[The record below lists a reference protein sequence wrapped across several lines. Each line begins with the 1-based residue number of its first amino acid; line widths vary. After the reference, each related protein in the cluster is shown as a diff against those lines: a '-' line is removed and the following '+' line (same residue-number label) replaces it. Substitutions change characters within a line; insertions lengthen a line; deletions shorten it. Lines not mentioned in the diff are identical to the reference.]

1 MAPSAGA
8 ACRIPSLPTPSK
20 MTGVSKK
27 KKRRPLCRP
36 GPRARRRAPPA
47 GGGLLDLRVAAVLPW
62 PNASR
67 LLVAVHPERAEDA
80 IDRPE
85 ILARLDVARPELQ
98 RIAAGAVHRKRAPSL
113 TFEVTPD
120 AAALTP

>member
-1 MAPSAGA
+1 MPDPLAPDPFEDDRG
-8 ACRIPSLPTPSK
+8 LE
-20 MTGVSKK
+20 KK
-27 KKRRPLCRP
+27 KLRQLCRQVE
-36 GPRARRRAPPA
+36 RALRCAFADDAR
-47 GGGLLDLRVAAVLPW
+47 LLDLRVAAVLPW

-113 TFEVTPD
+113 TFEVIPD